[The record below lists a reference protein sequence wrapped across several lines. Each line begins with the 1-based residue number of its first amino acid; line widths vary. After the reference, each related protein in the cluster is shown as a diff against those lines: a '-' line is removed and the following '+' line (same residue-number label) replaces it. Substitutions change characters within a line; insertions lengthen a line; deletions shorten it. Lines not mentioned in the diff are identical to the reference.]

1 MRNGTQK
8 HYWLLGLLFLISVI
22 PQVIMLPLLGSINLL
37 FLIAVWVILCTFVFL
52 TAKPIAIA
60 CGALAA
66 MAMAIPPSPNYV
78 FPTNAGVLQLQFIG
92 WGNIANAL
100 YGTVFFFVFYLI
112 IFELAVFLARPSRA
126 AIR

>member
-66 MAMAIPPSPNYV
+66 MAMAIPPSLITY
-78 FPTNAGVLQLQFIG
+78 FPRTRECCSYNSSAGATLQTHSTAPYSFSCS
-92 WGNIANAL
+92 
-100 YGTVFFFVFYLI
+100 T
-112 IFELAVFLARPSRA
+112 
-126 AIR
+126 